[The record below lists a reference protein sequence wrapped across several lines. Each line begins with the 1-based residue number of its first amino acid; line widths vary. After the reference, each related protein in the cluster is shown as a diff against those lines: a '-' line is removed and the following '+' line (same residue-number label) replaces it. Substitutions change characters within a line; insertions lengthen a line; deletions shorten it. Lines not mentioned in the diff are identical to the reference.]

1 METVRADFQLFDRE
15 YFTFKQLKAQHS
27 EKELEKIKK
36 EYKEHWQ
43 KWKAIQMAVADG
55 LPKEFHMEKPK
66 IESWTNGWNLRN
78 HFWCAYRDPAHH
90 NQNACLAVLLNKKQ
104 FQVYLM
110 FQHYKSEERSG
121 SLAAYNDL
129 LPTLAEW
136 YLQVESKNY
145 FIWPQ
150 TEHELDDHLP
160 LTAFLEGKSQS
171 DKWTDSMKGRSF
183 QLGKLFFQTDALSNV
198 VEETIHAMEDL
209 APLYAAL
216 DRTDR

>member
-1 METVRADFQLFDRE
+1 
-15 YFTFKQLKAQHS
+15 
-27 EKELEKIKK
+27 
-36 EYKEHWQ
+36 
-43 KWKAIQMAVADG
+43 
-55 LPKEFHMEKPK
+55 
-66 IESWTNGWNLRN
+66 
-78 HFWCAYRDPAHH
+78 
-90 NQNACLAVLLNKKQ
+90 
-104 FQVYLM
+104 M

-198 VEETIHAMEDL
+198 VEETIHAMEEL